1 MSFIKISKIFKLSFA
16 AFFLGICVTFAQST
30 KENQLS
36 LNSNQKVK
44 SFSIGLKAGVPNI
57 IGGGLEI
64 VLPFFDHHFSI
75 YGDLSKFNLEL
86 DDTSADL
93 SYSEFGFNYYFNTK
107 GKGLYLGAGFGKF
120 DSTLVVSNIEMEG
133 DRTGQGSV
141 DLLINTT
148 NLKLGLKTG
157 GTFYFRVE
165 LGYGL
170 GEVPSELMI
179 NASTSDGYKETVV
192 EEVPNIPGI
201 SNSGILVGNIGF
213 GLSF

>member
-1 MSFIKISKIFKLSFA
+1 
-16 AFFLGICVTFAQST
+16 
-30 KENQLS
+30 
-36 LNSNQKVK
+36 
-44 SFSIGLKAGVPNI
+44 
-57 IGGGLEI
+57 
-64 VLPFFDHHFSI
+64 
-75 YGDLSKFNLEL
+75 
-86 DDTSADL
+86 
-93 SYSEFGFNYYFNTK
+93 
-107 GKGLYLGAGFGKF
+107 
-120 DSTLVVSNIEMEG
+120 
-133 DRTGQGSV
+133 
-141 DLLINTT
+141 LLINTT